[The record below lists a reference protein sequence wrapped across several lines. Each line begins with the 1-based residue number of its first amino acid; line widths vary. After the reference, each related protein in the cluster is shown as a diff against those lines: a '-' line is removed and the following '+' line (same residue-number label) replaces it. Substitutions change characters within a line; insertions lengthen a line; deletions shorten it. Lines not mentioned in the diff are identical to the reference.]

1 MKERI
6 SSDSGLMGPSHAL
19 SSIAIIFLLTALFG
33 EFMFNSILGSSD
45 AILFFTVVIIAV
57 GASVMPDLDASRSTS
72 ISVLGFVG
80 VSLSKAMRAFSK
92 MVQST
97 LRTKYDS
104 KDPDPHR
111 GFWHTI
117 LAAFLAGLL
126 VFSLTSIKV
135 QIFEVM
141 GKPVNFSMLVV
152 VFIIF
157 MSIKLLTAALL
168 KNIKQKQK
176 KSMLINIVVNILSL
190 GLAIGLTIASP
201 SGQDFRWV
209 AAAITLGWLCH
220 LVGDMM
226 TVAGVPI
233 LAPFIKV
240 KGKRWWNF
248 RFPLGIK
255 AGGWVEMSILNPI
268 FLVIAI
274 ICGIMVVPMLS

>member
-19 SSIAIIFLLTALFG
+19 SAIAIILLLTAFFG
-33 EFMFNSILGSSD
+33 EFMFNSVLGSSD
-45 AILFFTVVIIAV
+45 ALLFFTVIIIAV
-57 GASVMPDLDASRSTS
+57 GASLMPDLDASKSTS
-72 ISVLGFVG
+72 ISVLGFIG
-80 VSLSKAMRAFSK
+80 VNLSKAMRAFSK
-92 MVQST
+92 IVQST
-97 LRTKYDS
+97 IRTKYD
-104 KDPDPHR
+104 KDQDPHR

-117 LAAFLAGLL
+117 LAAFLAGFL

-135 QIFEVM
+135 EIFEFM

-152 VFIIF
+152 IFIIF
-157 MSIKLLTAALL
+157 ISIKLLTAALL
-168 KNIKQKQK
+168 KDIKKKQK
-176 KSMLINIVVNILSL
+176 KSMLINIIVNILSL
-190 GLAIGLTIASP
+190 VLAIGLTITSP

-240 KGKRWWNF
+240 KGKRWFNF
-248 RFPLGIK
+248 RFPFGIK
-255 AGGWVEMSILNPI
+255 AGGWVEYSILNPI
-268 FLVIAI
+268 FLIIAI
-274 ICGIMVVPMLS
+274 VCGIMVVPMLS

>member
-19 SSIAIIFLLTALFG
+19 SAIAIIFLITALFG
-33 EFMFNSILGSSD
+33 EFMFNSVLGSSD
-45 AILFFTVVIIAV
+45 AILFFTAIIIAV
-57 GASVMPDLDASRSTS
+57 GASLMPDLDASRSTS

-80 VSLSKAMRAFSK
+80 VSLSKAMRAFSR
-92 MVQST
+92 MIQSSF
-97 LRTKYDS
+97 RTKYDS

-111 GFWHTI
+111 GFWHTV

-126 VFSLTSIKV
+126 VFSLTSIKFE
-135 QIFEVM
+135 IFEYM
-141 GKPVNFSMLVV
+141 GKSIDFSMLIV

-157 MSIKLLTAALL
+157 ISIKLLTAALL

-176 KSMLINIVVNILSL
+176 KSMLINIIVNIFSL
-190 GLAIGLTIASP
+190 ALAIILTITSP
-201 SGQDFRWV
+201 SGQDFKWV

-233 LAPFIKV
+233 LAPFVKV

-255 AGGWVEMSILNPI
+255 AGGWVEMSILNPL
-268 FLVIAI
+268 FLIIAI
-274 ICGIMVVPMLS
+274 ICGIIVIPMLS

>member
-19 SSIAIIFLLTALFG
+19 SAIAIIFLITALFG
-33 EFMFNSILGSSD
+33 EFMFNSVLGSSD
-45 AILFFTVVIIAV
+45 AILFFTAIIIAV
-57 GASVMPDLDASRSTS
+57 GASLMPDLDASRSTS

-80 VSLSKAMRAFSK
+80 VSLSKAMRAFSR
-92 MVQST
+92 MIQSS

-111 GFWHTI
+111 GFWHTV

-126 VFSLTSIKV
+126 VFSLTSIKFE
-135 QIFEVM
+135 IFEYM
-141 GKPVNFSMLVV
+141 GKSIDFSMLIV

-157 MSIKLLTAALL
+157 ISIKLLTAALL

-176 KSMLINIVVNILSL
+176 KSMLINIIVNIFSL
-190 GLAIGLTIASP
+190 ALAIILTITSP
-201 SGQDFRWV
+201 SGQDFKWV

-233 LAPFIKV
+233 LAPFVKV

-255 AGGWVEMSILNPI
+255 AGGWVEMSILNPL
-268 FLVIAI
+268 FLIIAI
-274 ICGIMVVPMLS
+274 ICGIIVIPMLS